1 MPACRIKSLR
11 LKNLAPQEA
20 LRHPGY
26 FEWREVEVV
35 PGAPL
40 ETSGC
45 QNLRLE
51 CINCGWTVQGAV
63 PPAVN
68 GITVCP
74 DCGDDLFHVT
84 RLFERCTE
92 PLPEFVIRRTKAGYI
107 HIDGWQHLKGAAVY
121 YTCNGQDPSAV
132 DSRFTRPFKPDFDE
146 DAEIRA
152 VCYWGESKSQMASL
166 TVPGARPAVSYPC
179 RFCKTQVTGRGD
191 VIACPTCG
199 AVRRLLGN
207 GQYSEDEAPQGFV
220 CSSCD
225 APRLERGKGNRLR
238 CGNCGA
244 EYRFSGKWLF
254 NGWRIA
260 CPVCR
265 QSFFMQRLN
274 SSDRTCTC
282 RSCRSVLA
290 FDAQYRCWR
299 ALSPPPPPPPP
310 PQMRE
315 QPSYV
320 HPVPIEPKK
329 PAPPKEKEDS
339 SGCGCLILIA
349 IIIFVL
355 VCMCE

>member
-1 MPACRIKSLR
+1 MHACRIKSLMPD
-11 LKNLAPQEA
+11 NLASQEA
-20 LRHPGY
+20 LRHPDY
-26 FEWREVEVV
+26 FEWRDVEAV
-35 PGAPL
+35 PGKPL

-74 DCGDDLFHVT
+74 DCGEDLFHVT

-92 PLPEFVIRRTKAGYI
+92 PVPGFVIRRTKAGYI

-132 DSRFTRPFKPDFDE
+132 DSRFTRPFKTEFDE

-152 VCYWGESKSQMASL
+152 VCYWGESKSQVASL

-179 RFCKTQVTGRGD
+179 RFCQTQVTGRGE
-191 VIACPTCG
+191 VIVCPTCG

-207 GQYSEDEAPQGFV
+207 GEYTEDEAPQGFA
-220 CSSCD
+220 CSSCG
-225 APRLERGKGNRLR
+225 APRLGRGRDNCLHCAK
-238 CGNCGA
+238 CGA
-244 EYRFSGKWLF
+244 EYRFTVEWVFSGWH
-254 NGWRIA
+254 IA
-260 CPVCR
+260 CPACGRPFFIR
-265 QSFFMQRLN
+265 QLN
-274 SSDRTCTC
+274 SPDGTCTC

-299 ALSPPPPPPPP
+299 ALSTPPPPPPRKRENSK
-310 PQMRE
+310 PQPKPQPKS
-315 QPSYV
+315 QPS
-320 HPVPIEPKK
+320 
-329 PAPPKEKEDS
+329 PPKEKEDNA
-339 SGCGCLILIA
+339 GCWIYVIVLILLA
-349 IIIFVL
+349 IIRG
-355 VCMCE
+355 CNS